1 MNHKLLTKF
10 VFNGMQK
17 NKKTLIPYLIAG
29 TMTVMI
35 YYILQSLAYCPYIYK
50 DGVEAFYGAQ
60 IIAILLDISGQIV
73 AIFAVI
79 FLFYTNQFMMRARKK
94 EMGLYGVLGMSKKN
108 ITCILAAENVIH
120 AFICIFAGIIMGTFL
135 NKLMLL
141 ILYKI
146 IRQAPVNGLFLSAEA
161 LKSTL
166 VLFAI
171 FYVVCLVYNVTS
183 IRVGNPI
190 ELLQSDKAGEK
201 EPKVKVFIFLLGI
214 VTLIAGYGL
223 ALSAKS
229 VGDAMN
235 ILFLSILLVV
245 IATYCLFT
253 AGSIFILKRL
263 KKNPKFYYKTKNFIS
278 VSNLMFR
285 MKHNAAGL
293 ASICVLSTGVI
304 LLLTCGF
311 SLMMLIEKNI
321 DDRYPTDIKVTES
334 VSEAGKGISDFA
346 AMNEALQQNRVV
358 TTDQVYRQYRNMTVV
373 QKDGKQQTA
382 EMGAIYSDMSSC
394 LDTYLLTVSDYNEYA
409 GTNLA
414 LQENEVLIYSSEKV
428 WEKGDILD
436 FMGKEYTVAGTAD
449 YPSLFYIID
458 PTMSL
463 FEHEILVFSENEQVC
478 GMMKEAGQ
486 SENPDDYEIYI
497 GYQLEKPL
505 TTEQMESVRQ
515 TMGLL
520 GLNREIR
527 FKTEDKSALY
537 SLYGGT
543 FFVGMFLAVLFLMAT
558 VMIIY
563 YKQMSEGYEDQKRF
577 RILANVGLTKA
588 EAKKSIQTQIM
599 LLFFLP
605 VGVAIVH
612 MIVAGNVVRLF
623 LRMMLIV
630 DTFTFNLAIAVVCVI
645 FLAVYALVYKV
656 TSKEYY
662 KIVNAG

>member
-1 MNHKLLTKF
+1 MNHKLLTRF
-10 VFNGMQK
+10 VLNGMQK

-35 YYILQSLAYCPYIYK
+35 YYILESLAYCPYIYK

-73 AIFAVI
+73 AVFAAI
-79 FLFYTNQFMMRARKK
+79 FLFYTNQFMMKARKK
-94 EMGLYGVLGMSKKN
+94 EMGLYGVLGMSKRN
-108 ITCILAAENVIH
+108 ITSILAAESLMN
-120 AFICIFAGIIMGTFL
+120 AFICIAAGILMGTFL

-141 ILYKI
+141 VLYKI
-146 IRQAPVNGLFLSAEA
+146 VGQAPVNGLFFSAEA

-171 FYVVCLVYNVTS
+171 FYAVCLIYNVTS

-190 ELLQSDKAGEK
+190 ALLQSDKTGEK
-201 EPKVKVFIFLLGI
+201 EPKVKVLVFILGI

-229 VGDAMN
+229 IGDA
-235 ILFLSILLVV
+235 ISVLFVSILLVV

-334 VSEAGKGISDFA
+334 VSEAGKGINDFA
-346 AMNEALQQNRVV
+346 AMNEALQQDGIV
-358 TTDQVYRQYRNMTVV
+358 TTAQIYRQYRNMTVV
-373 QKDGKQQTA
+373 KKDGKQGTA

-394 LDTYLLTVSDYNEYA
+394 LDTYLLSVSDYNEYA
-409 GTNLA
+409 GTNLE
-414 LQENEVLIYSSEKV
+414 LKENEVIIYSSEKA
-428 WEKGDILD
+428 WKKGDILD
-436 FMGKEYTVAGTAD
+436 FMGKEYTVAGNAD
-449 YPSLFYIID
+449 YDDLFYIID

-463 FEHEILVFSENEQVC
+463 FEHEILVFSKDEQVC
-478 GMMKEAGQ
+478 DMMERAGQ
-486 SENPDDYEIYI
+486 SENPDNYEIYI
-497 GYQLEKPL
+497 GYQLEKVL
-505 TTEQMESVRQ
+505 TAEQMEAVRQ
-515 TMGLL
+515 AMGLV

-527 FKTEDKSALY
+527 FKTEDRGVLY

-543 FFVGMFLAVLFLMAT
+543 FFVGMFLAIIFLMAT

-577 RILANVGLTKA
+577 HILANVGLTEK
-588 EAKKSIQTQIM
+588 EAKKSIQTQVM

-605 VGVAIVH
+605 VGAAIVH
-612 MIVAGNVVRLF
+612 MIVASNVVRLF

-630 DTFTFNLAIAVVCVI
+630 DTFTFNMAIAVVCMI
-645 FLAVYALVYKV
+645 FLVVYALVYKV

>member
-1 MNHKLLTKF
+1 
-10 VFNGMQK
+10 MQK

-108 ITCILAAENVIH
+108 ITYILAAESLIH
-120 AFICIFAGIIMGTFL
+120 AFICIVAGIIMGTFL

-146 IRQAPVNGLFLSAEA
+146 IGQTPVNGLFFSAEA

-166 VLFAI
+166 VLFVI
-171 FYVVCLVYNVTS
+171 FYAVCLIYNIIS

-190 ELLQSDKAGEK
+190 ELLQSDKTGEK

-229 VGDAMN
+229 IGDAIN

-293 ASICVLSTGVI
+293 AARTSCSSARRSRRRNPSSPKRSAA
-304 LLLTCGF
+304 TC
-311 SLMMLIEKNI
+311 
-321 DDRYPTDIKVTES
+321 
-334 VSEAGKGISDFA
+334 
-346 AMNEALQQNRVV
+346 
-358 TTDQVYRQYRNMTVV
+358 
-373 QKDGKQQTA
+373 
-382 EMGAIYSDMSSC
+382 
-394 LDTYLLTVSDYNEYA
+394 
-409 GTNLA
+409 
-414 LQENEVLIYSSEKV
+414 
-428 WEKGDILD
+428 
-436 FMGKEYTVAGTAD
+436 
-449 YPSLFYIID
+449 
-458 PTMSL
+458 TMSTT
-463 FEHEILVFSENEQVC
+463 
-478 GMMKEAGQ
+478 AGW
-486 SENPDDYEIYI
+486 
-497 GYQLEKPL
+497 
-505 TTEQMESVRQ
+505 
-515 TMGLL
+515 
-520 GLNREIR
+520 
-527 FKTEDKSALY
+527 A
-537 SLYGGT
+537 
-543 FFVGMFLAVLFLMAT
+543 A
-558 VMIIY
+558 
-563 YKQMSEGYEDQKRF
+563 
-577 RILANVGLTKA
+577 
-588 EAKKSIQTQIM
+588 
-599 LLFFLP
+599 
-605 VGVAIVH
+605 
-612 MIVAGNVVRLF
+612 
-623 LRMMLIV
+623 
-630 DTFTFNLAIAVVCVI
+630 C
-645 FLAVYALVYKV
+645 
-656 TSKEYY
+656 
-662 KIVNAG
+662 